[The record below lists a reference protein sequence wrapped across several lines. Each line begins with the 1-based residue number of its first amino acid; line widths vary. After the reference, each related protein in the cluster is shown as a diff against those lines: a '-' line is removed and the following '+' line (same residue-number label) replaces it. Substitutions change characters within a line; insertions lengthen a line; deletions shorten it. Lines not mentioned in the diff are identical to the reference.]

1 MAVFALVERL
11 APLIKKEVNLLLESK
26 KEVESLTG
34 KLKKIQEVLKDAER
48 TRVTDSKVKIWLKEL
63 QDVSYEMDNALD
75 EWQTANLQLQIEG
88 SEEVS
93 DPREKVLS
101 FIQSLCLCFKNVVG
115 RRETNLKIKG
125 LIEKLDS
132 IDQKKDEFGFLPSGG
147 HNFQEFKPFES
158 ASFVNFANVH
168 GRDIDKEHLIQ
179 KLLSEGG
186 IGVEIVSLVGTG
198 RVGKTTL
205 AQLAFNDIEV
215 NQHFQ
220 LKIWICVSDPF
231 NQIEIAKSVLEA
243 AEKNSSDESSSN
255 ISILQ
260 IVLERVEN
268 SISKKR
274 FLIVLDDMWNVDD
287 MMWEPLKNSLQG
299 APGSRI
305 LVTTRSDEVVRVIG
319 TNIRQSVGLLSPDDY
334 WSLLSRIA
342 FFGRSEE
349 ERKEL
354 EGIGREI
361 LMKCKG
367 LPLAAKIMGRLLRLK
382 DIVIQWRNV
391 LESPLWQLKV
401 AEDKLFPHLCLS
413 YNDLSPECKCCF
425 SSCIIYPKD
434 TLIHLDE
441 LIMLWMAHGY
451 LGSSGNV
458 DSMQVMGLEFFKN
471 LAMQS
476 FLQELEMDKYDE
488 SKISC
493 KMHDIMH
500 DFVTYLSQDNYCL
513 ILDDEAEIT
522 NCEIGKVRT
531 CCARN
536 ASQIS
541 TLLNLFSG
549 LKCVRGTYCE
559 KLSSSYSTRDRKI
572 NSLDVS

>member
-1 MAVFALVERL
+1 
-11 APLIKKEVNLLLESK
+11 
-26 KEVESLTG
+26 
-34 KLKKIQEVLKDAER
+34 
-48 TRVTDSKVKIWLKEL
+48 
-63 QDVSYEMDNALD
+63 
-75 EWQTANLQLQIEG
+75 
-88 SEEVS
+88 
-93 DPREKVLS
+93 
-101 FIQSLCLCFKNVVG
+101 
-115 RRETNLKIKG
+115 
-125 LIEKLDS
+125 
-132 IDQKKDEFGFLPSGG
+132 
-147 HNFQEFKPFES
+147 
-158 ASFVNFANVH
+158 
-168 GRDIDKEHLIQ
+168 
-179 KLLSEGG
+179 
-186 IGVEIVSLVGTG
+186 
-198 RVGKTTL
+198 
-205 AQLAFNDIEV
+205 
-215 NQHFQ
+215 
-220 LKIWICVSDPF
+220 
-231 NQIEIAKSVLEA
+231 
-243 AEKNSSDESSSN
+243 
-255 ISILQ
+255 
-260 IVLERVEN
+260 
-268 SISKKR
+268 
-274 FLIVLDDMWNVDD
+274 MWNVDD
-287 MMWEPLKNSLQG
+287 MKWEPLKNSLQG

-305 LVTTRSDEVVRVIG
+305 LTTTRSDEVVRVIG

-361 LMKCKG
+361 STKCKG
-367 LPLAAKIMGRLLRLK
+367 LPLAAKIMGSLLRLK

-401 AEDKLFPHLCLS
+401 VEDKLFLHLYLS

-441 LIMLWMAHGY
+441 LIMLWIAHGY

-471 LAMQS
+471 LVMQS

-500 DFVTYLSQDNYCL
+500 DFVTHLSQDNYCL

-522 NCEIGKVRT
+522 NCDIGKVRT
-531 CCARN
+531 CCVRN
-536 ASQIS
+536 VSQIS

-549 LKCVRGTYCE
+549 LKCVRVLIVRNCLHIPQEIGKLIHLRYLDLISNFISELPETLCDLSNLQTLDLRKCIFLSALPQGIYKLRSLRHLLFDAWKTNSISQGLE
-559 KLSSSYSTRDRKI
+559 RLTGLWILSSFTAGRGSSKLGYLRKLNKLRGSLELILGDLTQSEDLVDAKKAELEKKKYIKKLNIIFRREVRADIMEALQPPPKLRSLGFVKYVGNEFLGIMETIQELPNTGPAFPKLRKLHFSEFDNWETWEDITGDEKEHLLIMPCLRELEISYCDKLKALPHCLLSMASSLEYLTIKRSLCLGSLYGERTGDEWDKI
-572 NSLDVS
+572 SHIPTLRYTVWKI